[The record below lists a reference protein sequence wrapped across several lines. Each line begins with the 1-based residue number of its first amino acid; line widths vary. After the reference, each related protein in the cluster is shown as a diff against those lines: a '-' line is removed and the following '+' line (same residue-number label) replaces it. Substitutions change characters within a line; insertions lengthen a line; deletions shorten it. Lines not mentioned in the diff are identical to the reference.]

1 MRNPN
6 LERDIKAT
14 KEYAAAMAQ
23 AAAAVVL
30 TVEALAPNVT
40 GAYQRSIRATENRI
54 ETTDSFGHLIEFGSA
69 NNPPYAPLR
78 TGVRAAGLR
87 LDESQK

>member
-6 LERDIKAT
+6 LERDLKAT
-14 KEYAAAMAQ
+14 PEYAAAMAEI
-23 AAAAVVL
+23 AAFAAPSVR
-30 TVEALAPNVT
+30 ANAPHVT
-40 GAYQRSIRATENRI
+40 GGYHGSIRVVENRI
-54 ETTDSFGHLIEFGSA
+54 ETTDIAGPIIEFGSV

-87 LDESQK
+87 LDESRT

>member
-6 LERDIKAT
+6 LERDLKAT

-23 AAAAVVL
+23 AAAAVVQI
-30 TVEALAPNVT
+30 VKAAAPNVT
-40 GAYQRSIRATENRI
+40 GAYRRSVRAVEDRI
-54 ETTDSFGHLIEFGSA
+54 ETTDPFGHIIEWGSV

-78 TGVRAAGLR
+78 NGVRNAGLR